1 MKRTVALRLVQ
12 VLSLLS
18 GLPLSEAGFR
28 KGFKKEVPALED
40 IPTIAS
46 QVRRYLQDAEPNL
59 NDASIDEPD
68 YSLSNASGPKKSS
81 KKGKAGKGGKAAGK
95 AGKAGKSGKRSEI
108 EQGNPEFDGG
118 ELSFVIVSGEVVG
131 RV

>member
-28 KGFKKEVPALED
+28 KGFKKEVPSLED

-59 NDASIDEPD
+59 YDSSIDEPD
-68 YSLSNASGPKKSS
+68 HSLPDTNRSQKSS
-81 KKGKAGKGGKAAGK
+81 KKGKAGKGSQAAGT
-95 AGKAGKSGKRSEI
+95 AGKPEKGIKRSEI

-118 ELSFVIVSGEVVG
+118 ELSFVIVSGEVVE
-131 RV
+131 RL